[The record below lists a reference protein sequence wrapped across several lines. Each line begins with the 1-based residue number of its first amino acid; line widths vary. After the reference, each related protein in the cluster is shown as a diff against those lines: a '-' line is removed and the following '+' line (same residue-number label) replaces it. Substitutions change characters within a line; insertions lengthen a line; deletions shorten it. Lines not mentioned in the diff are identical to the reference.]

1 MNSLKIK
8 LVVSVVAL
16 VVIIF
21 ELAAHVFVASFFDGF
36 YQVLFR
42 ESFIVVLG
50 VVGGVVTSFLYAGS
64 ITKSLKVLRE
74 GISAI
79 AKGDFSHRVN
89 LKNKDE
95 FSLVA
100 DEINGMA
107 KKLKGNTK
115 KTVEDVR
122 VANEVEIAAGIQKD
136 LLPKEIPIISGMDI
150 SAGLLPSDEIG
161 CDIYDFI
168 KPDEN
173 TLLMYM
179 GDVTGHGVSAGM
191 VAAMANALI
200 CNYSSEPDLKVLLMN
215 VNRVLKNRVKSNR
228 LMTMSMLRFD
238 SSIDELKYVSAG
250 HEPMIHFHSKY
261 KKVTQIPNAGV
272 ALGML
277 NDISESL
284 KEDVINMESGDVL
297 VVYSDGIPECK
308 KNENEIYGL
317 GRLKRAVN
325 DYSDLPTAFAIRNA
339 LLADVKEFA
348 GKYKQLD
355 DIALIVLKKK

>member
-1 MNSLKIK
+1 MNSLKTK

-16 VVIIF
+16 VIILF
-21 ELAAHVFVASFFDGF
+21 EIATHIFVASFWDGF

-42 ESFIVVLG
+42 ESFLVVLG
-50 VVGGVVTSFLYAGS
+50 VVGGVTVASLYAGN

-74 GISAI
+74 GISAF
-79 AKGDFSHRVN
+79 AKGDFSHRIN
-89 LKNKDE
+89 LKTKDE
-95 FSLVA
+95 ISAVA
-100 DEINGMA
+100 DDLNDMA
-107 KKLKGNTK
+107 KKVKGSMKRIVEKESVTK
-115 KTVEDVR
+115 EIE
-122 VANEVEIAAGIQKD
+122 VASGIQKD
-136 LLPKEIPIISGMDI
+136 ILPKEIPVISGMDI

-168 KPDEN
+168 KPDDN

-179 GDVTGHGVSAGM
+179 GDVTGHGVPAGM

-200 CNYSSEPDLKVLLMN
+200 YNYSSESDLSKLLMN
-215 VNRVLKNRVKSNR
+215 VNRVLKNRVRSNR

-238 SSIDELKYVSAG
+238 SSSDELKYVSAG

-261 KKVTQIPNAGV
+261 KKVTQIPSSGV

-277 NDISESL
+277 EDISASL
-284 KEDVINMESGDVL
+284 KEDIIKMESGDVL

-308 KNENEIYGL
+308 KNENETYGL
-317 GRLKRAVN
+317 GRLKRAIN